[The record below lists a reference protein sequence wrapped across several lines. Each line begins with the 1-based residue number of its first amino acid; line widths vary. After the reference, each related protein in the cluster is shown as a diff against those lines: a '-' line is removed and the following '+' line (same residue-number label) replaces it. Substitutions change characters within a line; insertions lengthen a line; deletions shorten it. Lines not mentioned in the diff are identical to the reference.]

1 MVLRYKDNLFNNQEF
16 AIISFILVT
25 FMSDSAVKLLIGR
38 NLALL
43 RVNPLSLTSD
53 QDRISPYIIS
63 TISSRQVIRIK
74 KNIIRVLLVDPI
86 PNSPNYHHIN
96 CMADS
101 KENYLWN
108 LGNLGVKVL
117 WFSFYTRFTLF
128 SYILDL

>member
-25 FMSDSAVKLLIGR
+25 FMCDSAVKLLIGR
-38 NLALL
+38 NLELL

-74 KNIIRVLLVDPI
+74 KNI
-86 PNSPNYHHIN
+86 N
-96 CMADS
+96 
-101 KENYLWN
+101 
-108 LGNLGVKVL
+108 
-117 WFSFYTRFTLF
+117 
-128 SYILDL
+128 

>member
-25 FMSDSAVKLLIGR
+25 LMSDSAVKLLIGR
-38 NLALL
+38 NLELL

-74 KNIIRVLLVDPI
+74 KNI
-86 PNSPNYHHIN
+86 N
-96 CMADS
+96 
-101 KENYLWN
+101 
-108 LGNLGVKVL
+108 
-117 WFSFYTRFTLF
+117 
-128 SYILDL
+128 

>member
-1 MVLRYKDNLFNNQEF
+1 MQVLHNVLYTFTMVLRYKDNLFNNQEF

-25 FMSDSAVKLLIGR
+25 FMCDSAVKLLIGR
-38 NLALL
+38 NLELL

-108 LGNLGVKVL
+108 LG
-117 WFSFYTRFTLF
+117 S
-128 SYILDL
+128 

>member
-108 LGNLGVKVL
+108 LGSLGVKVL

-128 SYILDL
+128 SYISDL

>member
-86 PNSPNYHHIN
+86 PNSPNCHHIN

-108 LGNLGVKVL
+108 LGSLGVKVL